1 MKKQMMMMT
10 LAVLGVSAA
19 CALAQDEGAPG
30 QEPGRRPPMRGG
42 PAQGE
47 GPGMG
52 MRQMP
57 PPPVIAVLDANGDG
71 VIDEKEIANAPK
83 ALAKLDKNGD
93 GKLTRDELRPPM
105 PPRGEGGEGPGFRGP
120 DDEETRGPRA
130 GGRPGRGGPRQGGQ
144 GGDRQGPPPQEGG
157 EQ

>member
-1 MKKQMMMMT
+1 MKKQMLVT
-10 LAVLGVSAA
+10 AAVLGLSAA

-30 QEPGRRPPMRGG
+30 QGPGRRPPMRGG
-42 PAQGE
+42 PEQGE

-52 MRQMP
+52 MQRMP

-105 PPRGEGGEGPGFRGP
+105 PPRGEGGEGPGVGGP

-130 GGRPGRGGPRQGGQ
+130 GGRTGGRTGPRQGGA
-144 GGDRQGPPPQEGG
+144 RQGPPPPPEGG